1 MPHENINSYLSELE
15 QHKNKPIIIYCRSG
29 RRAKLAM
36 KVLQEHDFTD
46 VMHLEGDILGWNEA
60 GLTLEQM

>member
-1 MPHENINSYLSELE
+1 LQEY
-15 QHKNKPIIIYCRSG
+15 KDKPIILYCRSG

-36 KVLQEHDFTD
+36 KVLQEQDFTD

-60 GLTLEQM
+60 GYAVEKM